1 MGESCLEL
9 KCKCCKAQI
18 MNSSCSDFITLEVI
32 VVETVIHHDYLN
44 LQNLNLKQSTTI
56 TISFA
61 KYVIQLIV

>member
-1 MGESCLEL
+1 
-9 KCKCCKAQI
+9 

-44 LQNLNLKQSTTI
+44 LQKLNLKQSTTI